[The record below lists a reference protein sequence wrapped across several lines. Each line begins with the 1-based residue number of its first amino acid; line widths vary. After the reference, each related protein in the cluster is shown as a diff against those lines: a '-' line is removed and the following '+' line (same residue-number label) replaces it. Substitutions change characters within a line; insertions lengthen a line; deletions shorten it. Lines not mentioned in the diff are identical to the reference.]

1 MSINKERRGGN
12 EKGKNRCGK
21 EKKVLGLK
29 EGGGEARESVREE
42 K

>member
-1 MSINKERRGGN
+1 MKR
-12 EKGKNRCGK
+12 GKNRCGK